1 MLRTYSLVLTLMIR
15 TVQKKGLLIIFFLWA
30 FQFHSYSQAVTGIW
44 RGYFIGNA
52 GEYYRLEFQI
62 SQSPSGQVSIKGV
75 SYSWQDD
82 KRFYGKA
89 TMTGSYVASTQ
100 NFRIHEI
107 QTVEVQNAMGGTCIM
122 NYDLRY
128 TRSGKE
134 EFLEGTYLGKQ
145 EVKGRENP
153 YEWGDCGGGRVSLR
167 KVPTT
172 EFYLEPFL
180 RNDKATASPKPPA
193 KAPAK
198 KSPVTQNNL
207 TTPKKTTTPPRVV
220 QKPKT
225 NPPSN
230 NTAKKNITVEPK
242 TDTVAKLPPV
252 EKPKIE
258 ARPALPQV
266 PTPAVLKTR
275 ANELMKALVVHDP
288 NVEIKLFDNGEID
301 GDTISVYLDKRLVL
315 SNKLLTANPLTL
327 KIKMDEENPEHELVM
342 VAENLGRIPPNTS
355 LMIVEAGDQRF
366 EVRIT
371 STEQKNA
378 VVRFRY
384 EKP

>member
-1 MLRTYSLVLTLMIR
+1 MIR
-15 TVQKKGLLIIFFLWA
+15 TVQKKGLLIIFLLWA
-30 FQFHSYSQAVTGIW
+30 FQFNSYAQAVTGIW

-52 GEYYRLEFQI
+52 GDHYRLEFQI
-62 SQSPSGQVSIKGV
+62 SQSRSGQVSIKGV

-107 QTVEVQNAMGGTCIM
+107 QTVEVQNPLGGGTCIM
-122 NYDLRY
+122 NYDLHY
-128 TRSGKE
+128 ARSGKE
-134 EFLEGTYLGKQ
+134 EFLEGTYLGKP
-145 EVKGRENP
+145 EVKGRENTS
-153 YEWGDCGGGRVSLR
+153 EWGDCGGGRVYLR

-193 KAPAK
+193 RTPSNKP
-198 KSPVTQNNL
+198 PVTQNNL
-207 TTPKKTTTPPRVV
+207 NTPKKTTTPPKTT

-225 NPPSN
+225 TTTPSTS
-230 NTAKKNITVEPK
+230 TAKKPSAAGPK
-242 TDTVAKLPPV
+242 VDTVAKIPPA
-252 EKPKIE
+252 EKPKIVVK
-258 ARPALPQV
+258 PVLPPV
-266 PTPAVLKTR
+266 STPEVLKTR
-275 ANELMKALVVHDP
+275 TNELMKALVVNDP
-288 NVEIKLFDNGEID
+288 NVEVKLFDNGEID

-315 SNKLLTANPLTL
+315 SNKLLTANPLSL
-327 KIKMDEENPEHELVM
+327 KIKMDEDNPEHELVM

-384 EKP
+384 EKL

>member
-1 MLRTYSLVLTLMIR
+1 MKR
-15 TVQKKGLLIIFFLWA
+15 TVQKKGLLILLLLWA
-30 FQFHSYSQAVTGIW
+30 FQFNSFSQAVTGIW

-52 GEYYRLEFQI
+52 GDQYRLEFQV
-62 SQSPSGQVSIKGV
+62 SKSANGTVSIKGV

-89 TMTGSYVASTQ
+89 TMTGSYVASTKV
-100 NFRIHEI
+100 FRIHEI

-128 TRSGKE
+128 SRSGKE
-134 EFLEGTYLGKQ
+134 EFLEGTYLGKP

-153 YEWGDCGGGRVSLR
+153 YEWGECGGGRVYLR

-180 RNDKATASPKPPA
+180 RDNKTTASPKPPVTNPPVN
-193 KAPAK
+193 KAPVTEPPVNK
-198 KSPVTQNNL
+198 PPVTV
-207 TTPKKTTTPPRVV
+207 PKKTTPPVT
-220 QKPKT
+220 QKPKAPT
-225 NPPSN
+225 PKFIPP
-230 NTAKKNITVEPK
+230 AKKQDQVPSR
-242 TDTVAKLPPV
+242 DTVVKTPPVETPKAPVVKPVLPPV
-252 EKPKIE
+252 S
-258 ARPALPQV
+258 
-266 PTPAVLKTR
+266 TPEVLKVR
-275 ANELMKALVVHDP
+275 QNELMKALVVSDP
-288 NVEIKLFDNGEID
+288 NVEVKLFDNGEID

-315 SNKLLTANPLTL
+315 SHKLLTASPLTL
-327 KIKMDEENPEHELVM
+327 KIKMDEDNPEHELVM

-355 LMIVEAGDQRF
+355 LMIVEAGNQRF

-378 VVRFRY
+378 VVRFKY

>member
-1 MLRTYSLVLTLMIR
+1 MIR
-15 TVQKKGLLIIFFLWA
+15 TVQKKGLLILLLLLA
-30 FQFHSYSQAVTGIW
+30 FQFNSFSQSVTGIW
-44 RGYFIGNA
+44 RGYFVGNA
-52 GEYYRLEFQI
+52 GDHYRLEFQI
-62 SQSPSGQVSIKGV
+62 SQSPSGQVAIKGV

-89 TMTGSYVASTQ
+89 TMTGSFVASTQ

-167 KVPTT
+167 RVATT

-180 RNDKATASPKPPA
+180 RNNKTVASPKPPVNTPPVN

-198 KSPVTQNNL
+198 TDNPA
-207 TTPKKTTTPPRVV
+207 TPKKTSPPLT

-225 NPPSN
+225 TSPPAVATVKKKPVASDARPD
-230 NTAKKNITVEPK
+230 TAAIVK
-242 TDTVAKLPPV
+242 TPPV
-252 EKPKIE
+252 ERPTIAVIKPS
-258 ARPALPQV
+258 
-266 PTPAVLKTR
+266 TPPVSIPEILKTR
-275 ANELMKALVVHDP
+275 QNELMKALVVHDQ
-288 NVEIKLFDNGEID
+288 NVEVKIFDNGEID

-327 KIKMDEENPEHELVM
+327 KIRMDEDSPEHELVM